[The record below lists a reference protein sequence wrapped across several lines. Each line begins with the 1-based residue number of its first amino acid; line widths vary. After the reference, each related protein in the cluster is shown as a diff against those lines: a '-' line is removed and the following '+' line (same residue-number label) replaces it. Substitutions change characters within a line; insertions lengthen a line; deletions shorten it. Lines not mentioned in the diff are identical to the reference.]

1 VSLTARHLEE
11 NGIPTVI
18 MGSAR
23 DIVEHCGVPR
33 FVFSD
38 FPLGN
43 SAGKPNDP
51 ESQAETLELA
61 LKVLESAPGPRTTV
75 QSPQRWSDDSEWKLD
90 YQNVE
95 RIPKDEIQRRRAEF
109 DRIKEVGQKVRDDTL
124 AARIQ

>member
-1 VSLTARHLEE
+1 MSLTARHLEE

-18 MGSAR
+18 MGSAK

-51 ESQAETLELA
+51 TSQAETLELA

-75 QSPQRWSDDSEWKLD
+75 QSPQRWSDDPEWKLD

-95 RIPKDEIQRRRAEF
+95 RIPTDVLQRLRSEF

-124 AARIQ
+124 AARKQ